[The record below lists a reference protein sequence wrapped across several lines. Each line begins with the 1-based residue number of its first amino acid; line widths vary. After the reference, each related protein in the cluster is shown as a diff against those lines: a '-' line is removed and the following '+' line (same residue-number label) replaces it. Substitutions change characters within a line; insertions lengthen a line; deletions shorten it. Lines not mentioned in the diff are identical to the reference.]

1 MATAKATVWAAGI
14 ISDDWIADTL
24 GGSEMGPGA
33 LARMPE
39 EGLAYPERP
48 LWARLVFA
56 LDRLLQ
62 RRHGVSDYTC
72 NPNCVFRIAIGQL
85 RSPVALS
92 DGTVAFPGDRSLDL
106 HFWNEHIPAAPP
118 ESHTLRW
125 ACNFKRS
132 LEQSLRELSRFLLN
146 EPELADIQIIRA
158 DINLDMLHLV
168 AAHYGFEE
176 ISDLPTL
183 SFWSHLHRFGE
194 NILYWLLEPAC
205 NSGHTW
211 PNKFWRSRRS
221 MYLSRAAL
229 AEHT

>member
-1 MATAKATVWAAGI
+1 MTNLVYEVYEKLRPMTEAEAVVEMKETLMALREYAEVLAERYKENPEVARSFHRIEHSAVAG
-14 ISDDWIADTL
+14 S
-24 GGSEMGPGA
+24 
-33 LARMPE
+33 
-39 EGLAYPERP
+39 
-48 LWARLVFA
+48 
-56 LDRLLQ
+56 
-62 RRHGVSDYTC
+62 
-72 NPNCVFRIAIGQL
+72 
-85 RSPVALS
+85 
-92 DGTVAFPGDRSLDL
+92 
-106 HFWNEHIPAAPP
+106 
-118 ESHTLRW
+118 
-125 ACNFKRS
+125 
-132 LEQSLRELSRFLLN
+132 QSLRELSRFLLN

-194 NILYWLLEPAC
+194 NILYWLLELAC